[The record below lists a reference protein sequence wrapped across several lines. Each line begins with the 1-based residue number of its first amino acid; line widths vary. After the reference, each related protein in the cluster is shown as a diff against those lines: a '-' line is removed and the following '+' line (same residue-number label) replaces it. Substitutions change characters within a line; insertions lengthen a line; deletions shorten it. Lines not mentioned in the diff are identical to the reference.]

1 MNDPTA
7 PRLRNAAFNANAM
20 SGGWLQ
26 ITLILR
32 PEGVLIEGRASATRN
47 APVTSYVQVLTW
59 EDILFNKID
68 PLDMALQDVRNK
80 LRKEL

>member
-1 MNDPTA
+1 MSDPTA
-7 PRLRNAAFNANAM
+7 QRLRNAAFNANAM

-26 ITLILR
+26 LTLILR

-59 EDILFNKID
+59 EEISRAVID
-68 PLDMALQDVRNK
+68 PLDEALKDVRAK